1 MARFRLLILAC
12 LLVVSCSPSKR
23 ISKGL
28 ISSEKRFQ
36 DHIGLLVYN
45 PDERKTIINYNAEK
59 YFTPA
64 SNTKIFTLFSTLQLI
79 GDSIPALRYVEKE
92 DSLIFWGTGDPS
104 FLYPE
109 VDQNRRVYD
118 FLRDHNSPLYY
129 SASNFHDEYFGPGWA
144 WDDYNYSYSPER
156 SSLPIYGNVLTI
168 TDSIG
173 GPPRVSPAYFQ
184 DSLHISTTMQSRK
197 KGTRQ
202 IANNSLMFYP
212 AEDTSALTKQIPFH
226 VTPSLITN
234 LLQDTLHR
242 PVGLISKK
250 MPNEAKTLFSVPA
263 DSIYK
268 VMMQESDNF
277 IAEQLLQ
284 VCAGMVSDT
293 LNSEIAIDYVKRNY
307 LFDLPDQ
314 PQWFD
319 GSGLS
324 RYNLFTPRMIV
335 RLWEKI
341 LLLVPRER
349 LSQLL
354 AIGGKTGTIK
364 NNYKSDTPYIFG
376 KTGTLSNNHCLSG
389 YLVTRKGKLLIFSF
403 MNNNYTVATS
413 EIKKNMEAVLFTIHE
428 KY

>member
-1 MARFRLLILAC
+1 MARVGLFFLTCIII
-12 LLVVSCSPSKR
+12 SCSPSKR

-28 ISSEKRFQ
+28 KATEKRLQ
-36 DHIGLLVYN
+36 NHIGLFVYS
-45 PDERKTIINYNAEK
+45 PEERETIIDYNAEK

-64 SNTKIFTLFSTLQLI
+64 SNTKIFTLFSSLQII
-79 GDSIPALRYVEKE
+79 GDSIPALRYVEKD

-109 VDQNRRVYD
+109 VYQNSRVYD
-118 FLRDHNSPLYY
+118 FIRDQDTPLYF
-129 SASNFHDEYFGPGWA
+129 SASNFHDEHFGPGWA
-144 WDDYNYSYSPER
+144 WDDYNYNYSPER
-156 SSLPIYGNVLTI
+156 SAFPIYGNMLTI

-173 GPPRVSPAYFQ
+173 ELPMVSPAYFQ
-184 DSLHISTTMQSRK
+184 DSISTSKTLQSK
-197 KGTRQ
+197 KKVTRQ
-202 IANNSLMFYP
+202 IANNSLMFYT
-212 AEDTSALTKQIPFH
+212 AEDTSAFTKQIPFH
-226 VTPSLITN
+226 VTTPLFAN
-234 LLQDTLHR
+234 LLQDTLHLK
-242 PVGLISKK
+242 VVLINKEISK
-250 MPNEAKTLFSVPA
+250 EAKTIYSIPS
-263 DSIYK
+263 DSLYK

-293 LNSEIAIDYVKRNY
+293 LNSEIAIEYVKKNY

-314 PQWFD
+314 PNWVD

-349 LSQLL
+349 LFPLL
-354 AIGGKTGTIK
+354 AIGGKAGTIK

-403 MNNNYTVATS
+403 MNNNYTVPTS
-413 EIKKNMEAVLFTIHE
+413 EIKKNMETVLFAIHE

>member
-1 MARFRLLILAC
+1 MAKAGLFFIAC
-12 LLVVSCSPSKR
+12 IFISCSPSKR

-28 ISSEKRFQ
+28 ISTEKLFQ
-36 DHIGLLVYN
+36 NHIGLFVYS
-45 PDERKTIINYNAEK
+45 PEERKTIIDFNAEK

-64 SNTKIFTLFSTLQLI
+64 SNTKIFTLFSSLQII
-79 GDSIPALRYVEKE
+79 GDSIPALRYVEKD

-109 VDQNRRVYD
+109 VYQNRSVYN
-118 FLRDHNSPLYY
+118 FLRDHINPLYY

-156 SSLPIYGNVLTI
+156 SALPIYGNMLTI

-173 GPPRVSPAYFQ
+173 EIPMVSPAYFQ
-184 DSLHISTTMQSRK
+184 DSLSISTTIQSK
-197 KGTRQ
+197 KRGTRQ
-202 IANNSLMFYP
+202 IANNRLMFYS

-242 PVGLISKK
+242 EVVLFNKNLPK
-250 MPNEAKTLFSVPA
+250 EAKTLYSVPA

-284 VCAGMVSDT
+284 VCAGLVSDT
-293 LNSEIAIDYVKRNY
+293 LNSEIAIEYVKKNY

-314 PQWFD
+314 PNWVD

-335 RLWEKI
+335 KLWEKI

-349 LSQLL
+349 LFPLL
-354 AIGGKTGTIK
+354 AIGGKAGTVK

-403 MNNNYTVATS
+403 MNNNYTVPTS
-413 EIKKNMEAVLFTIHE
+413 EIKKNMETVLFAIHE